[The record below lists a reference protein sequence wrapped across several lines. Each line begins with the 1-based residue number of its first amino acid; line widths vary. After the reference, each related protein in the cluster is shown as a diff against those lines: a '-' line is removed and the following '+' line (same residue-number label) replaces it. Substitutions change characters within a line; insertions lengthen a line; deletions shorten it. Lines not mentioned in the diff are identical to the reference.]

1 MSQKKLQQKKQTIR
15 EIRDQILQQSQQDT
29 QNQQSSFASGLQQ
42 HPIKIDRKMII
53 FNEQNFSV

>member
-29 QNQQSSFASGLQQ
+29 QNQ
-42 HPIKIDRKMII
+42 
-53 FNEQNFSV
+53 